1 MDIHHSDARAYRSR
15 PVRPTTT
22 VYDSTRAF
30 RAKNQVNVK
39 KQMINYRASLLMQ
52 VYLRAPGRYAGK
64 EEKKKQKET
73 ATTKKKRKKE
83 DRTDLVSETTMLSS
97 PAL

>member
-1 MDIHHSDARAYRSR
+1 
-15 PVRPTTT
+15 
-22 VYDSTRAF
+22 
-30 RAKNQVNVK
+30 
-39 KQMINYRASLLMQ
+39 MQ

-73 ATTKKKRKKE
+73 TTTKTKRKKE
-83 DRTDLVSETTMLSS
+83 DRTDLVSETTTLSS

>member
-1 MDIHHSDARAYRSR
+1 MH
-15 PVRPTTT
+15 
-22 VYDSTRAF
+22 AF

-39 KQMINYRASLLMQ
+39 KQMINYRASLRMQ

-73 ATTKKKRKKE
+73 TTTTKTKRKKE
-83 DRTDLVSETTMLSS
+83 DRTDLVSETTTLSS